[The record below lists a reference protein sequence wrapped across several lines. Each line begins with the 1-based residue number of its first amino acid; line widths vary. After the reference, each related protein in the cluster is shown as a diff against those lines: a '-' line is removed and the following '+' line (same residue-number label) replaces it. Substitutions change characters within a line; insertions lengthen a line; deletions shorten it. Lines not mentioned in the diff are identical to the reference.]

1 MLFYQHTV
9 LEHHQI
15 NTRLLFDIEE
25 LSFLLLEYQL
35 CHNSNCCILCSSE
48 DIFFHSLSSLKRN
61 KASQGTPPE
70 NTLVSSS
77 DAAKGEVDYAE
88 IDRCLCSEQT
98 EENSRAYDDL
108 STLHQNVSEQKFR

>member
-1 MLFYQHTV
+1 M

-15 NTRLLFDIEE
+15 NTWLLFDIEE
-25 LSFLLLEYQL
+25 LSFLLLGYQL

-77 DAAKGEVDYAE
+77 DATATSAGEVDYAE

-98 EENSRAYDDL
+98 EENSKAYDDL